1 LRVLVCTQGT
11 NTLILVVH
19 NQHKSPNPCGFYAKG
34 RALVSERVEL
44 ADGSSPHPLVVRTF
58 ERYDA
63 NGTGAL
69 SRKELRTVLRDL
81 GLDLSPAGAASM

>member
-1 LRVLVCTQGT
+1 VY
-11 NTLILVVH
+11 I
-19 NQHKSPNPCGFYAKG
+19 
-34 RALVSERVEL
+34 
-44 ADGSSPHPLVVRTF
+44 TF

-81 GLDLSPAGAASM
+81 GLDLSPAGAASLYI